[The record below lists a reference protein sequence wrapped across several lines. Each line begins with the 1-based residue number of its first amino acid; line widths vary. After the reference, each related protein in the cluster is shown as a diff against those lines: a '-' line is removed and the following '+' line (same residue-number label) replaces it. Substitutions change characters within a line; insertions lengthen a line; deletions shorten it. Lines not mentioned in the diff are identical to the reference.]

1 MKGVILAG
9 GTGTRLFPL
18 TKVTNKHL
26 LPVGKEP
33 MIFHPIAQLISAGIS
48 EILIVTSTNHMGEI
62 VKVLGGGSDFGCEF
76 TYRVQEEPRG
86 IAHALALA
94 ESFSG
99 NEKIVVLLG
108 DNIFEYSIKPYVEHF
123 RTQKTGA
130 RVLLTKVSDPTRFGI
145 AALDETQI
153 IEIEEKPLVPK
164 TNYAV
169 VGVYMYDPDV
179 FDIIRTISPSER
191 NEYEITSV
199 NNEYI
204 RRGVLQYD
212 IVKGKWMDTG
222 TFESYLQANE
232 ILYAL
237 DNTLRY

>member
-1 MKGVILAG
+1 MKGIILVG
-9 GTGTRLFPL
+9 GRGTRLFPL

-33 MIFHPIAQLISAGIS
+33 MLFHPIKQLVSAGIS
-48 EILIVTSTNHMGEI
+48 EILVVTSTDHMGDV
-62 VKVLGGGSDFGCEF
+62 VKVLGGGRDFNCKF
-76 TYRVQEEPRG
+76 TFRVQEEPRG

-94 ESFSG
+94 ENFAG

-108 DNIFEYSIKPYVEHF
+108 DNVFEYSIKPYVQNF
-123 RTQKTGA
+123 RNQHVGA
-130 RVLLTKVSDPTRFGI
+130 RVLLAEVSNPSRFGI
-145 AALDETQI
+145 AALDETHI

-169 VGVYMYDPDV
+169 VGVYMYDPLV
-179 FDIIRTISPSER
+179 FSIIRRIQPSKR

-204 RRGVLQYD
+204 KNGTLQHD

-222 TFESYLQANE
+222 TFESYLEANK
-232 ILYAL
+232 ILYNL
-237 DNTLRY
+237 NNELRY

>member
-33 MIFHPIAQLISAGIS
+33 MIFHPIEQLVSAGIS

-62 VKVLGGGSDFGCEF
+62 VKVLGGGHDFGCEF
-76 TYRVQEEPRG
+76 TYRVQEEPLG

-94 ESFSG
+94 ERFAG
-99 NEKIVVLLG
+99 HEKIVVLLG

-123 RTQKTGA
+123 RNQKNGA
-130 RVLLTKVSDPTRFGI
+130 RVLITEVSDPSRFGI

-153 IEIEEKPLVPK
+153 IEIEEKPQIPK

-179 FDIIRTISPSER
+179 FDIIRTISPSDR

-204 RRGVLQYD
+204 RRGMLQYD

-232 ILYAL
+232 ILYSL